1 MMQSIVELVADRL
14 FFVFGADEIYP
25 LAMAA
30 NLFVVVRAFL
40 ARFPGLR
47 IRAQGGCHHQCSFEY
62 HHAQHHSNE
71 WQHLRI

>member
-1 MMQSIVELVADRL
+1 MQSIVELVADRH
-14 FFVFGADEIYP
+14 FVVFGADEMYS

-30 NLFVVVRAFL
+30 NHFVVIRAFL
-40 ARFPGLR
+40 TLYPGLR

-71 WQHLRI
+71 RQHLRI